1 MKRDILLYATIAL
14 VILASCDRSPRLETE
29 SSPGDL
35 TCSSLAEL
43 WDEAVPLG
51 NATLGE
57 LVWQKGDSLRFSL
70 DHTDLWDLR
79 PVPTLQDPEHFNWR
93 WIRERVAEK
102 DADAIKEKIEDPYSY
117 DPGPTKIPCAALE
130 FPVSSLGE
138 VSSVHLYV
146 RDAICRVDWKGG
158 VSLETFVAA
167 SENVGWFRF
176 TGIDDPDFRPEL
188 KIPAYSRPSDP
199 SEGGHSEI
207 GLMAL
212 GYESGA
218 ITEGKDKILYHQKGW
233 GDYSYD
239 VAVQWKRR
247 GKTLYGVWSVSTS
260 LDDADAA
267 EEARK
272 ALARGLAEDW
282 KGHLAY
288 WDTFWETSSVSIPDP
303 VLQRQYDSEM
313 YKLGSASRQNSRPIS
328 LQAVWTADDGNIPPW
343 RGDYHNDLN
352 TQLSYW
358 PVYIG
363 NHLSE
368 GEAYLNT
375 MWNQQE
381 AFRKYTKGIFGVD
394 GIIVPGVTSLDG
406 QPMGGWTQYSIS
418 QSVGAWISQ
427 HFYLHWKYSADEEF
441 LRDRAYPF
449 TREVATALEQ
459 LSVIDASGHRTF
471 ELSASPEIYDNTLD
485 AWFHTI
491 TNYDLS
497 LMRFAFKAA
506 AEEADALGLTEESG
520 HWSALISELP
530 DFDTEDDALTFA
542 KGFPYNVSHR
552 HFSHAMAIF
561 PLGLIDWNDGEE
573 SRKIIKATIARLEE
587 YGPEWWCGYSY
598 SWFGNMKARAMDGEG
613 AAEALRTFAECF
625 VLPNTFHANGDQT
638 RTGKSNFTYRPFTLE
653 GNFAFASGI
662 QQMLLQSHT
671 GTIRVFPA
679 IPASWQDVSFDHLR
693 ARGAFLVSAGMEN
706 GEVTHISVYSEK
718 GGPLSIL
725 IPGEETPRHIDTAA
739 GDTFNWPEQP

>member
-1 MKRDILLYATIAL
+1 MKRDILLNATIAFL
-14 VILASCDRSPRLETE
+14 ILASCDRSPRLETE
-29 SSPGDL
+29 NSPGDL

-43 WDEAVPLG
+43 WDEAIPLG

-102 DADAIKEKIEDPYSY
+102 DADAIKKKIEDPYSY

-176 TGIDDPDFRPEL
+176 TGIDDPDFRPAL
-188 KIPAYSRPSDP
+188 KTPAYSRPSDP
-199 SEGGHSEI
+199 SEGGHSDI

-212 GYESGA
+212 GYEPG
-218 ITEGKDKILYHQKGW
+218 IVTEGKDKIIYHQKGW

-272 ALARGLAEDW
+272 ALARGPAADW
-282 KGHLAY
+282 KDHLAY
-288 WDTFWETSSVSIPDP
+288 WDAFWETSSVSVPDP
-303 VLQRQYDSEM
+303 VLQHQYDSEM

-368 GEAYLNT
+368 GKAYLNT
-375 MWNQQE
+375 MWNQQD
-381 AFRKYTKGIFGVD
+381 AFRQYTRGIFGVE

-418 QSVGAWISQ
+418 QTVGAWISQ

-441 LRDRAYPF
+441 LRTRAYPF

-459 LSVIDASGHRTF
+459 LSVTDASGHRTF
-471 ELSASPEIYDNTLD
+471 ELSASPEIYDNTMD

-506 AEEADALGLTEESG
+506 AEEADALGLAEESG

-561 PLGLIDWNDGEE
+561 PLGLIDWNDGED
-573 SRKIIKATIARLEE
+573 SRKIIRATIEKLEE

-613 AAEALRTFAECF
+613 AAEALRTFAKCF

-638 RTGKSNFTYRPFTLE
+638 RTGKSRFTYRPFTLE

-671 GTIRVFPA
+671 GTIRIFPA
-679 IPASWQDVSFDHLR
+679 IPSSWRNVSFDHLR
-693 ARGAFLVSAGMEN
+693 ARGAFLVSARMED
-706 GEVTHISVYSEK
+706 GEVTGIHVYSEK

-725 IPGEETPRHIDTAA
+725 IPGEDAPRLIDTAP
-739 GDTFNWPEQP
+739 GDTFIWPE